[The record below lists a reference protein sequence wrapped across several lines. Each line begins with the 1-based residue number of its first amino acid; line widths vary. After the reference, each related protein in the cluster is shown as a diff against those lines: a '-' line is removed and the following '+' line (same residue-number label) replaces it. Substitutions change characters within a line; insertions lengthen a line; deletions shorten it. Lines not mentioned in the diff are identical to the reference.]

1 MDRVRRAADAN
12 RTKNTMTV
20 RNLEFL
26 FRPKSVAVVSEPDEP
41 GRYAEVVLRNLA
53 AGGFSGPII
62 SVAAKK
68 RSLFGIGTHIHI
80 DELEVVPDLAII
92 CAPLRD
98 APKIIAKLGAR
109 GTRAV
114 ILGPSRRIRMTGDEL
129 AEVRR
134 AILDAAKPFLMRVL
148 GPGSGGLAV
157 PSHGLNASVATV
169 AAVPGKIA
177 LVTQSTAVAAAVL
190 ERAGSKGIG
199 FSSVLH
205 LGSGVDVDL
214 ADTLDWLA
222 ADPDTEAILVQFHSI
237 AAGRK
242 FMSAARAAARNK
254 PVVAIRGARA
264 EAGPAGK
271 RPFTTDDVYEAALRR
286 AGWVR
291 IDTLEDLFDAAEALA
306 RVRPMHGE
314 RLCIIA
320 NGHGLGRIAADTLLR
335 SGGKLATL
343 SDETVKRLGKLLKT
357 ASPPG
362 NPLALPEDIAPENW
376 AAALSAVLADSE
388 TDAVLTVCSPSPFTP
403 GAEVAKAI
411 GEVARDAERN
421 VFTCWV
427 GGAAM
432 LEAQRI
438 AAAHGLLSHDTPEK
452 AIAIFQGIVNY
463 ERNRELLVQ
472 MPPSVAEDF
481 TPNLAAARGV
491 IAEAID
497 GGAGMLSP
505 RQARQLLQA
514 YGIAAAGTHLDASIK
529 AAIWTADEIGY
540 PVDLTLVLANAAGPD
555 PVATGLRSA
564 GDIHFAVR
572 QLRANARLANPAA
585 RVGGYR
591 LRPSAARSGA
601 PACRFGV
608 ADDAVFGPVIFLGP
622 AAQEGSAMES
632 CVTALPPLN
641 LTLAK
646 DMLGRCRFLEKGPPK
661 VRGTLASR
669 AATALVRL
677 SQLLTDIDEVAG
689 VELDPVHVETSGVVV
704 LDARIRIEKRGRRL
718 GFRRFAIRPYPKE
731 LEQRLVW
738 EGQPLLIRPIRP
750 EDETTLGDLIGS
762 LDPEDARMRFFGT
775 MRSLPRSQLA
785 RFTQIDY
792 DREMALVAIVKDRDG
807 LERSLGEVRAVTDPD
822 NTVADFA
829 IVVRSDIKGKGLGRR
844 LLASIIDYSRS
855 RGTVELRGETMSGN
869 LRMQHLAR
877 DLGFELK
884 TGEDLGTIALRL
896 RLREPERE
904 GSTAVEAVRVRRQ
917 KPAVGLGKAGG
928 RKRGGEK

>member
-1 MDRVRRAADAN
+1 
-12 RTKNTMTV
+12 MTV

-41 GRYAEVVLRNLA
+41 GRYAEVMLRNLA
-53 AGGFSGPII
+53 AGGFAGPII

-68 RSLFGIGTHIHI
+68 RSLFGIGSHIHI
-80 DELEVVPDLAII
+80 DALEVVPDLAII

-98 APKIIAKLGAR
+98 APNIIAKLGAR

-114 ILGPSRRIRMTGDEL
+114 ILGPSRRSRMTGEEI
-129 AEVRR
+129 AEVRK
-134 AILDAAKPFLMRVL
+134 AILDAARPHLMRVL

-157 PSHGLNASVATV
+157 PAHGLNASVATI
-169 AAVPGKIA
+169 AATPGKVA

-190 ERAGSKGIG
+190 ERAGAKGIG

-205 LGSGVDVDL
+205 LGASVDVDL

-222 ADPDTEAILVQFHSI
+222 ADPDTEAILVQFHSVL
-237 AAGRK
+237 AGRK

-254 PVVAIRGARA
+254 PVVAILGARN
-264 EAGPAGK
+264 EPLRTGDQ
-271 RPFTTDDVYEAALRR
+271 PFSVDDVYQAALRR

-291 IDTLEDLFDAAEALA
+291 VDTLEDLFDAAEAMA
-306 RVRPMHGE
+306 RVRPMPGE
-314 RLCIIA
+314 RLCVIA

-335 SGGKLATL
+335 SGGRLATL
-343 SDETVKRLGKLLKT
+343 SAETVKHLGKLLKT
-357 ASPPG
+357 ISPPG
-362 NPLALPEDIAPENW
+362 NPLALPEDITAENW
-376 AAALSAVLADSE
+376 GAALSTVLADRE

-403 GAEVAKAI
+403 STDVAQVI
-411 GEVARDAERN
+411 GEVARNAEHN

-432 LEAQRI
+432 QEAQRI

-452 AIAIFQGIVNY
+452 AISIFQGIVNY
-463 ERNRELLVQ
+463 ERNRELLIQ

-481 TPNLAAARGV
+481 TPNLAVARNV

-497 GGAGMLSP
+497 GGAGTLSP
-505 RQARQLLQA
+505 RQARQLLNA
-514 YGIAAAGTHLDASIK
+514 YGIVAAGTHLDASIK

-564 GDIHFAVR
+564 GDIHFAAR
-572 QLRANARLANPAA
+572 QLRGNARVEHPDA

-591 LRPSAARSGA
+591 VRPSAARSGA
-601 PACRFGV
+601 PAYRLGV

-622 AAQEGSAMES
+622 ATAEGGATENF
-632 CVTALPPLN
+632 VVALPPLN

-646 DMLGRCRFLEKGPPK
+646 DMLARCRFCEKGPVK
-661 VRGTLASR
+661 ARGALESR

-689 VELDPVHVETSGVVV
+689 VELDPVHVETSGVVA
-704 LDARIRIEKRGRRL
+704 LDVRIRVEKRGRRL

-750 EDETTLGDLIGS
+750 EDETTLGDLISS

-792 DREMALVAIVKDRDG
+792 DREMALVAIVRDSDG
-807 LERSLGEVRAVTDPD
+807 VERSLGEVRAVADPD
-822 NTVADFA
+822 NRVADFA

-844 LLASIIDYSRS
+844 LLTSIIDYSRS

-877 DLGFELK
+877 ELGFELK
-884 TGEDLGTIALRL
+884 TGEDLGTVALRL
-896 RLREPERE
+896 RLRAQEDGVSGEADTGFMSP
-904 GSTAVEAVRVRRQ
+904 STAGATRL
-917 KPAVGLGKAGG
+917 AKAGA
-928 RKRGGEK
+928 KRSRGALKK

>member
-1 MDRVRRAADAN
+1 
-12 RTKNTMTV
+12 MTV

-53 AGGFSGPII
+53 AGGFSGPIV

-80 DELEVVPDLAII
+80 DELDVVPDLAII

-114 ILGPSRRIRMTGDEL
+114 ILGPSRRIRMTGDEI
-129 AEVRR
+129 AEVRK
-134 AILDAAKPFLMRVL
+134 AILDAARPYLMRVL

-157 PSHGLNASVATV
+157 PAHGLNASVATV
-169 AAVPGKIA
+169 AATPGKIA

-190 ERAGSKGIG
+190 ERACGKGIG

-205 LGSGVDVDL
+205 LGSSVDVDL

-222 ADPDTEAILVQFHSI
+222 ADPDTEAILVQFHTI
-237 AAGRK
+237 PAGRK

-254 PVVAIRGARA
+254 PVVAIRGAQV
-264 EAGPAGK
+264 EARLPGD
-271 RPFTTDDVYEAALRR
+271 RPFTADDVYEAALRR

-291 IDTLEDLFDAAEALA
+291 IDTLEDLFDAAEATA

-320 NGHGLGRIAADTLLR
+320 NGHGLGRIAADSLLR

-343 SDETVKRLGKLLKT
+343 SDDTVKRLGKLLKT
-357 ASPPG
+357 ISPPG
-362 NPLALPEDIAPENW
+362 NPLALPEDITPANW
-376 AAALSAVLADSE
+376 AAALSTVLADRD
-388 TDAVLTVCSPSPFTP
+388 TDAVLTVCSPSPFAFS
-403 GAEVAKAI
+403 GDVAAAI
-411 GEVARDAERN
+411 GDVATNSERN

-432 LEAQRI
+432 LEAQHI

-463 ERNRELLVQ
+463 ERNRELLIQ

-481 TPNLAAARGV
+481 TPDPTAARNA

-497 GGAGMLSP
+497 AGAGTLSP
-505 RQARQLLQA
+505 RQARQVLRA
-514 YGIAAAGTHLDASIK
+514 YGIAAAGSHLDNSIE
-529 AAIWTADEIGY
+529 AATWTADEIGY
-540 PVDLTLVLANAAGPD
+540 PVDLALVLANGEAPD

-564 GDIHFAVR
+564 GEIHFAAR
-572 QLRANARLANPAA
+572 QLRREARLKWPQA
-585 RVGGYR
+585 RVSGYR
-591 LRPSAARSGA
+591 LRPSAARSGT
-601 PACRFGV
+601 PAWRLGV
-608 ADDAVFGPVIFLGP
+608 TDDAVFGPVIFLGP
-622 AAQEGSAMES
+622 AAVDGSATGGF
-632 CVTALPPLN
+632 VVALPPLN
-641 LTLAK
+641 LALAK
-646 DMLGRCRFLEKGPPK
+646 DMLARCRFCEKGPAK
-661 VRGTLASR
+661 SRSLLESR

-689 VELDPVHVETSGVVV
+689 VELDPVHVETSGAVA
-704 LDARIRIEKRGRRL
+704 LDARIHIEKRGRRL

-738 EGQPLLIRPIRP
+738 QGQELLIRPIRP
-750 EDETTLGDLIGS
+750 EDETTLADLIGS

-792 DREMALVAIVKDRDG
+792 DREMALVAIVKDSDG
-807 LERSLGEVRAVTDPD
+807 VERSLGEVRAVADPD
-822 NTVADFA
+822 NRVADFA

-844 LLASIIDYSRS
+844 LLQSIIDYSRS
-855 RGTVELRGETMSGN
+855 RGTVELRGETMAGN

-896 RLREPERE
+896 RLRAQEDGVSGEADTGFVPPSAS
-904 GSTAVEAVRVRRQ
+904 GTASLA
-917 KPAVGLGKAGG
+917 KTGA
-928 RKRGGEK
+928 KRSRAALKK